1 MPKSTLTSKG
11 SVLHSKSQALKGM
24 NDALQLHAP
33 AARNQ
38 SGTLDRQFA
47 SLKAWGSDGEVGG
60 GLSRFAPTAW
70 WKLTNQDNELKS
82 QGGLMNSMLL
92 REDEVV
98 SRLHL
103 PG

>member
-1 MPKSTLTSKG
+1 
-11 SVLHSKSQALKGM
+11 M
-24 NDALQLHAP
+24 NDALQRRFGFTKSNPVFISDYLGCLGFSFTGVAP
-33 AARNQ
+33 R
-38 SGTLDRQFA
+38 
-47 SLKAWGSDGEVGG
+47 

-98 SRLHL
+98 GRLHL